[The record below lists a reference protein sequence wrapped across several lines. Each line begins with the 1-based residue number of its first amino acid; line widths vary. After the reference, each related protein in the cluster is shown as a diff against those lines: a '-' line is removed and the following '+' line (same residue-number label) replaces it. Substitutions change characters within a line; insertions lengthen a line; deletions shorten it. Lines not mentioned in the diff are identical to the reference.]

1 MATLKANG
9 WEVARM
15 HRNVKTVLG
24 EALQTLSF
32 RSNGWILEKVDTT
45 FADSGNVVKG
55 GWKRRW
61 RVKGVRGKGPA
72 LLDTRMPGTDPR
84 RQKAAATLNKIR
96 NAARRWMQSSVDVA
110 ERGGN
115 ATAFELTAGLMKLE
129 GKRHNDLEERSD
141 DPARA

>member
-15 HRNVKTVLG
+15 HRHVTTVLG
-24 EALQTLSF
+24 EAHQTLSF

-45 FADSGNVVKG
+45 FADTGNLVKG
-55 GWKRRW
+55 NWKRRW

-72 LLDTRMPGTDPR
+72 LLDTKMPESDPR

-96 NAARRWMQSSVDVA
+96 NAAKRWIDSSIDVA

-115 ATAFELTAGLMKLE
+115 ATQFRVTGGLMKI
-129 GKRHNDLEERSD
+129 EEDRNG
-141 DPARA
+141 AA